1 MFSFKRSLI
10 ALVGV
15 LVIVG
20 TFATLM
26 PLVIRGQGGGNPFN
40 RDTRKSFYVTQST
53 HNGSEALTA
62 CAEGYHMASLWEIF
76 DTSNLRYNTE
86 LGATA
91 QDSGLGPPS
100 ISGLSEGWIR
110 TGWSASN
117 SETVGFGNCNAWTS
131 ASVDDSGTVVHLD
144 FSWDST
150 GVRISP
156 WNAFTTVC
164 SAGPRVWCMQD

>member
-1 MFSFKRSLI
+1 
-10 ALVGV
+10 
-15 LVIVG
+15 
-20 TFATLM
+20 
-26 PLVIRGQGGGNPFN
+26 
-40 RDTRKSFYVTQST
+40 
-53 HNGSEALTA
+53 
-62 CAEGYHMASLWEIF
+62 MASLWEIF
-76 DTSNLRYNTE
+76 DTSNLRYNTQ

-164 SAGPRVWCMQD
+164 SSGPRVWCVQD